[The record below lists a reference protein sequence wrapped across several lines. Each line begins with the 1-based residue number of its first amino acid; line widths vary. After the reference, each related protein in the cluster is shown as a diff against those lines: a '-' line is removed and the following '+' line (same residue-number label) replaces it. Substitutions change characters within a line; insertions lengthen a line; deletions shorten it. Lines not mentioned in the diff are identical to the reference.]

1 MATEND
7 DSQSMNGILSNI
19 SRDVVDTS
27 WDIPPL
33 TFPKLQPTDSEEADG
48 ADETSLAEP
57 RTIASSVPAQTEQPV
72 SAAPTI
78 ADIPSMPLDTIDFDE
93 AVAPADAEE
102 TATLPPLV
110 SSTDEQDAEATQ
122 AFDTSDGITDL
133 EELAAEDPEHDPLK
147 TIPVAPKEPSADK
160 WKIIAIVAA
169 IAAVAIAVAGVIVV
183 RNRINSKEQR
193 AAVAVCEKVKSKYS
207 KANEKLQNAIE
218 QATSLQGTA
227 ANQVADAATIDQL
240 TQAVTKAQN
249 LKTVGGCSVLLS
261 ETTLRAHARS
271 MSKQISN
278 IKEQTKAVTAAATA
292 VYASKRA
299 LEVNKTTAALQKA
312 IADAKTLL
320 DGSAGQVADE
330 STRDALAKAIDAAQ
344 KLLDGKST
352 DVAAMQNASKVI
364 SSTSDGVNKSV
375 AEQTA
380 ANAQSNTNS
389 NTNSNTGNG
398 TTNRRYTYTWQFG
411 PGSGNGVNGGGS
423 SGGNGG
429 SNGGGNGGSNGGGN
443 GGSNDDNGGSNG
455 NGNGGSNGGGNGGS
469 NDDNGG
475 SNGNGNGGSN
485 GGGNGGSNGG
495 GNGGSNGNGNGDSNG
510 GGNGGSD
517 TGTAGE

>member
-48 ADETSLAEP
+48 ADEASLAEP

-78 ADIPSMPLDTIDFDE
+78 ADIPSMPLDTVDFDD

-110 SSTDEQDAEATQ
+110 SSTDEQDVEATQ
-122 AFDTSDGITDL
+122 AFDTSGGITDL

-160 WKIIAIVAA
+160 RKIIAIVAA
-169 IAAVAIAVAGVIVV
+169 IAAVV
-183 RNRINSKEQR
+183 
-193 AAVAVCEKVKSKYS
+193 VCEKAKSKYS

-292 VYASKRA
+292 VDASKRA

-389 NTNSNTGNG
+389 NTNNG

-429 SNGGGNGGSNGGGN
+429 SNGGNNNGGSTGGN
-443 GGSNDDNGGSNG
+443 GDST
-455 NGNGGSNGGGNGGS
+455 
-469 NDDNGG
+469 
-475 SNGNGNGGSN
+475 
-485 GGGNGGSNGG
+485 
-495 GNGGSNGNGNGDSNG
+495 GNGNGDSNG
-510 GGNGGSD
+510 GGNGDSNDGNGGSTGNGNGDSD

>member
-48 ADETSLAEP
+48 ADEASLAEP

-78 ADIPSMPLDTIDFDE
+78 ADIPSMPLDTVDFDD

-160 WKIIAIVAA
+160 RKIIAIVAA
-169 IAAVAIAVAGVIVV
+169 IAAVAVAIAGVIVV

-193 AAVAVCEKVKSKYS
+193 AAVVVCEKAKSKYS

-218 QATSLQGTA
+218 QATSLQGT

-278 IKEQTKAVTAAATA
+278 IKEQSKAVTAAATA
-292 VYASKRA
+292 VAASKRA
-299 LEVNKTTAALQKA
+299 LEVNKTTAALQKT

-380 ANAQSNTNS
+380 ANAQSNTNA

-411 PGSGNGVNGGGS
+411 LGSGNGVNGGGS
-423 SGGNGG
+423 SGGNGGSNGGNNNGGSTGGNGG

-485 GGGNGGSNGG
+485 GGGNGGS
-495 GNGGSNGNGNGDSNG
+495 
-510 GGNGGSD
+510 D

>member
-1 MATEND
+1 
-7 DSQSMNGILSNI
+7 MNGILSNI

-48 ADETSLAEP
+48 ADGASLAEP

-78 ADIPSMPLDTIDFDE
+78 ADIPSMPLDTIDFDD

-110 SSTDEQDAEATQ
+110 SSTDEQDVEATQ
-122 AFDTSDGITDL
+122 AFDTSGGITDL

-160 WKIIAIVAA
+160 RKIIAIVAA
-169 IAAVAIAVAGVIVV
+169 IAAVAVAIAGVIVV

-193 AAVAVCEKVKSKYS
+193 AAVVVCEKAKSKYS

-299 LEVNKTTAALQKA
+299 LEVNKTTAALQKT

-352 DVAAMQNASKVI
+352 DVTAMQNASKVI

-423 SGGNGG
+423 TGGNNNGGSTGGNGDSTGNGNGG
-429 SNGGGNGGSNGGGN
+429 STGGN
-443 GGSNDDNGGSNG
+443 GGSND
-455 NGNGGSNGGGNGGS
+455 GNGGSTG
-469 NDDNGG
+469 
-475 SNGNGNGGSN
+475 
-485 GGGNGGSNGG
+485 
-495 GNGGSNGNGNGDSNG
+495 GNGDSNG
-510 GGNGGSD
+510 NGGSTGGNGGNGDSNDNGNGGSDGGNDNSD

>member
-48 ADETSLAEP
+48 ADETPLAEP

-78 ADIPSMPLDTIDFDE
+78 ANIPSMPLDTIDFDD

-122 AFDTSDGITDL
+122 AFDASDGITDL

-160 WKIIAIVAA
+160 RKIIAIVAA
-169 IAAVAIAVAGVIVV
+169 IAAVV
-183 RNRINSKEQR
+183 
-193 AAVAVCEKVKSKYS
+193 VCEKAKSKYS

-292 VYASKRA
+292 VAASKRA
-299 LEVNKTTAALQKA
+299 LEVNKTTAALQKT

-389 NTNSNTGNG
+389 NTNNG

-411 PGSGNGVNGGGS
+411 LGSGNGVNGGGS
-423 SGGNGG
+423 SGGNNNGG
-429 SNGGGNGGSNGGGN
+429 STGGNGDST
-443 GGSNDDNGGSNG
+443 
-455 NGNGGSNGGGNGGS
+455 
-469 NDDNGG
+469 
-475 SNGNGNGGSN
+475 
-485 GGGNGGSNGG
+485 
-495 GNGGSNGNGNGDSNG
+495 GNGNGD
-510 GGNGGSD
+510 SD

>member
-1 MATEND
+1 
-7 DSQSMNGILSNI
+7 
-19 SRDVVDTS
+19 
-27 WDIPPL
+27 
-33 TFPKLQPTDSEEADG
+33 
-48 ADETSLAEP
+48 
-57 RTIASSVPAQTEQPV
+57 
-72 SAAPTI
+72 
-78 ADIPSMPLDTIDFDE
+78 MPLDTIDFDN

-110 SSTDEQDAEATQ
+110 SSTDEQDAEVTQ

-160 WKIIAIVAA
+160 RKIIAIVAA
-169 IAAVAIAVAGVIVV
+169 IAAVAVAIAGVIVV

-193 AAVAVCEKVKSKYS
+193 AAVAVCEKAKSKYS

-240 TQAVTKAQN
+240 AQAVTKAQN

-292 VYASKRA
+292 VDASKRA
-299 LEVNKTTAALQKA
+299 LEVAALQKA

-352 DVAAMQNASKVI
+352 DVTAMQNASKVI

-389 NTNSNTGNG
+389 NTNNG

-423 SGGNGG
+423 TGGNGG
-429 SNGGGNGGSNGGGN
+429 STGGN
-443 GGSNDDNGGSNG
+443 DN
-455 NGNGGSNGGGNGGS
+455 
-469 NDDNGG
+469 
-475 SNGNGNGGSN
+475 
-485 GGGNGGSNGG
+485 
-495 GNGGSNGNGNGDSNG
+495 
-510 GGNGGSD
+510 SD

>member
-7 DSQSMNGILSNI
+7 NSRSMNGILSNI

-48 ADETSLAEP
+48 ADETPLAEP

-78 ADIPSMPLDTIDFDE
+78 ADIPSMPLDTIDFDD

-110 SSTDEQDAEATQ
+110 SSTDEQDVEATQ

-169 IAAVAIAVAGVIVV
+169 IAAVAVAIAGVIVV

-193 AAVAVCEKVKSKYS
+193 AAVVVCEKAKSKYS

-299 LEVNKTTAALQKA
+299 LEVNKTTAALQKT

-352 DVAAMQNASKVI
+352 DVTAMQNASKVI

-423 SGGNGG
+423 TGGNNNGGSTGGNGDSTGNGNGG
-429 SNGGGNGGSNGGGN
+429 STGGN
-443 GGSNDDNGGSNG
+443 GGSND
-455 NGNGGSNGGGNGGS
+455 GNGGSTG
-469 NDDNGG
+469 
-475 SNGNGNGGSN
+475 
-485 GGGNGGSNGG
+485 
-495 GNGGSNGNGNGDSNG
+495 GNGDSNG
-510 GGNGGSD
+510 NGGSTGGNGGNGDSNDNGNGGSDGGNDNSD

>member
-48 ADETSLAEP
+48 ADETPLAEP

-78 ADIPSMPLDTIDFDE
+78 ANIPSMPLDTIDFDD

-160 WKIIAIVAA
+160 RKIIAIVAA
-169 IAAVAIAVAGVIVV
+169 IAAVAVAIAGVIVV

-193 AAVAVCEKVKSKYS
+193 AAVVVCEKAKSKYS
-207 KANEKLQNAIE
+207 KANEKLQNTIE

-292 VYASKRA
+292 VAASKRA
-299 LEVNKTTAALQKA
+299 LEVNKTTAALQKT

-411 PGSGNGVNGGGS
+411 LGSGNGVNGGGS
-423 SGGNGG
+423 SGGNNNGG
-429 SNGGGNGGSNGGGN
+429 STGGNGDST
-443 GGSNDDNGGSNG
+443 
-455 NGNGGSNGGGNGGS
+455 
-469 NDDNGG
+469 
-475 SNGNGNGGSN
+475 
-485 GGGNGGSNGG
+485 
-495 GNGGSNGNGNGDSNG
+495 GNGNGDSNG
-510 GGNGGSD
+510 GGNGGSNDGNGGSTGNGNGDSNGGGNGGSNDGNGGSTGNGNGDSD

>member
-48 ADETSLAEP
+48 ADEASLAEP

-78 ADIPSMPLDTIDFDE
+78 ADIPSMPLDTVDFDD

-160 WKIIAIVAA
+160 RKIIAIVAA
-169 IAAVAIAVAGVIVV
+169 IAAVA
-183 RNRINSKEQR
+183 
-193 AAVAVCEKVKSKYS
+193 VCEKAKSKYS

-292 VYASKRA
+292 VDASKRA

-389 NTNSNTGNG
+389 NTNNG

-423 SGGNGG
+423 TGGNNNGGSTGGNGD
-429 SNGGGNGGSNGGGN
+429 ST
-443 GGSNDDNGGSNG
+443 
-455 NGNGGSNGGGNGGS
+455 
-469 NDDNGG
+469 
-475 SNGNGNGGSN
+475 
-485 GGGNGGSNGG
+485 
-495 GNGGSNGNGNGDSNG
+495 GNGNGDSNG
-510 GGNGGSD
+510 GGNGDSNDGNGGSTGNGNGDSNGGGNGDSNDGNGGSTGNGNGDSD

>member
-7 DSQSMNGILSNI
+7 DSRSMSGILSNI

-48 ADETSLAEP
+48 ADGASLAEP

-78 ADIPSMPLDTIDFDE
+78 ADIPSMPLDTIDFDD

-110 SSTDEQDAEATQ
+110 SSTDEQDVEATQ

-169 IAAVAIAVAGVIVV
+169 IAAVAVAIAGVIVV

-193 AAVAVCEKVKSKYS
+193 AAVVVCEKAKSKYS

-299 LEVNKTTAALQKA
+299 LEVNKTTAALQKT

-352 DVAAMQNASKVI
+352 DVTAMQNASKVI

-423 SGGNGG
+423 TGGNNNGGSTGGNGDSTGNGNGG
-429 SNGGGNGGSNGGGN
+429 STGGN
-443 GGSNDDNGGSNG
+443 GGSND
-455 NGNGGSNGGGNGGS
+455 GNGGSTG
-469 NDDNGG
+469 
-475 SNGNGNGGSN
+475 
-485 GGGNGGSNGG
+485 
-495 GNGGSNGNGNGDSNG
+495 GNGDSNG
-510 GGNGGSD
+510 NGGSTGGNGGNGDSNDNGNGGSDGGNDNSD

>member
-48 ADETSLAEP
+48 ADEASLAEP

-78 ADIPSMPLDTIDFDE
+78 ADIPSMPLDTVDFDD

-110 SSTDEQDAEATQ
+110 SSTDEQDVEATQ
-122 AFDTSDGITDL
+122 AFDTSGGITDL

-160 WKIIAIVAA
+160 RKIIAIVAA
-169 IAAVAIAVAGVIVV
+169 IAAVAVAIAGVIVV

-193 AAVAVCEKVKSKYS
+193 AAVVVCEKAKSKYS

-278 IKEQTKAVTAAATA
+278 IKEQAKAVTAAATA
-292 VYASKRA
+292 VAASKRA

-429 SNGGGNGGSNGGGN
+429 SNGGGNGGSN
-443 GGSNDDNGGSNG
+443 DDNGGSNG
-455 NGNGGSNGGGNGGS
+455 NGNGGSNGGGNGDS
-469 NDDNGG
+469 ND
-475 SNGNGNGGSN
+475 GNGDST
-485 GGGNGGSNGG
+485 
-495 GNGGSNGNGNGDSNG
+495 GNGNGDSNG
-510 GGNGGSD
+510 GGNGNSNDGNGGSTGNGNGDSD

>member
-57 RTIASSVPAQTEQPV
+57 RTIASSVPAQMEQPV

-78 ADIPSMPLDTIDFDE
+78 ADIPSMPLDTIDFDD

-133 EELAAEDPEHDPLK
+133 EELATEDPEHDPLK

-160 WKIIAIVAA
+160 RKIIAIVAA
-169 IAAVAIAVAGVIVV
+169 IAAVAVAVAGVIVV

-292 VYASKRA
+292 VAASKRA

-380 ANAQSNTNS
+380 VNAQSNTNS

-423 SGGNGG
+423 S
-429 SNGGGNGGSNGGGN
+429 GGN

-510 GGNGGSD
+510 GGNGDSG

>member
-33 TFPKLQPTDSEEADG
+33 TFPELQPTDSEEADG

-57 RTIASSVPAQTEQPV
+57 RTIASSVPAQMEQPV

-78 ADIPSMPLDTIDFDE
+78 ADIPSMPLDTIDFDD

-102 TATLPPLV
+102 TATLPPPV

-160 WKIIAIVAA
+160 RKIIAIVAA
-169 IAAVAIAVAGVIVV
+169 IAAVAVAIAGVIVV

-193 AAVAVCEKVKSKYS
+193 AAVVVCEKAKSKYS

-292 VYASKRA
+292 VAASKRA

-380 ANAQSNTNS
+380 ANAQSNTNA

-423 SGGNGG
+423 S
-429 SNGGGNGGSNGGGN
+429 GGN

-485 GGGNGGSNGG
+485 GGGNGGSNGN
-495 GNGGSNGNGNGDSNG
+495 GNGGSNGNGNGGSNGGGNGGSNG

>member
-48 ADETSLAEP
+48 ADETPLAEP
-57 RTIASSVPAQTEQPV
+57 RTIASSVPAQMEQPV

-160 WKIIAIVAA
+160 RKIIAIVAA
-169 IAAVAIAVAGVIVV
+169 IAAVAVAIAGVIVV

-193 AAVAVCEKVKSKYS
+193 AAVVVCEKAKSKYS

-292 VYASKRA
+292 VAASKRA

-364 SSTSDGVNKSV
+364 SSTSDGVNKSM

-389 NTNSNTGNG
+389 NTNSNTGSG

-411 PGSGNGVNGGGS
+411 LGSGNGVNGGGS

-429 SNGGGNGGSNGGGN
+429 SNGGNGGSNGGNNN
-443 GGSNDDNGGSNG
+443 GGSTGGNGGSNG

-469 NDDNGG
+469 NDGNGG
-475 SNGNGNGGSN
+475 STGNGNGGSN
-485 GGGNGGSNGG
+485 GGGNGGSNDD
-495 GNGGSNGNGNGDSNG
+495 NGGSTGNGNGD
-510 GGNGGSD
+510 SD

>member
-48 ADETSLAEP
+48 ADETPLAEP

-122 AFDTSDGITDL
+122 AFDTSGITDL

-147 TIPVAPKEPSADK
+147 TIPAAPKEPSADK
-160 WKIIAIVAA
+160 RKIIAIVAA
-169 IAAVAIAVAGVIVV
+169 IAAMAVAIAGVIVV
-183 RNRINSKEQR
+183 RNHINSKEQR

-249 LKTVGGCSVLLS
+249 LKTVGGCSVMLS

-292 VYASKRA
+292 VAASKRA

-330 STRDALAKAIDAAQ
+330 STRDALAKAIGAAQ

-380 ANAQSNTNS
+380 ANAQSNTN
-389 NTNSNTGNG
+389 NG

-411 PGSGNGVNGGGS
+411 LGSGNGVNGGGS
-423 SGGNGG
+423 S
-429 SNGGGNGGSNGGGN
+429 GGNGGSNGGGN

-469 NDDNGG
+469 
-475 SNGNGNGGSN
+475 
-485 GGGNGGSNGG
+485 
-495 GNGGSNGNGNGDSNG
+495 
-510 GGNGGSD
+510 D

>member
-57 RTIASSVPAQTEQPV
+57 RTIASSVPVQMEQPV

-160 WKIIAIVAA
+160 RKIIAIVAA
-169 IAAVAIAVAGVIVV
+169 IAAVAVAIAGVIVV

-193 AAVAVCEKVKSKYS
+193 AAVVVCEKAKSKYS

-271 MSKQISN
+271 MSRQISN

-292 VYASKRA
+292 VDASKRA
-299 LEVNKTTAALQKA
+299 LEVNKTTAALQKT

-411 PGSGNGVNGGGS
+411 PGSGNGVNDGGS
-423 SGGNGG
+423 SGGNNNGGSTGGNGG
-429 SNGGGNGGSNGGGN
+429 SNGNGNGGSNGGGN

-485 GGGNGGSNGG
+485 GGGNG
-495 GNGGSNGNGNGDSNG
+495 D
-510 GGNGGSD
+510 SD

>member
-57 RTIASSVPAQTEQPV
+57 RAIASSVPAQTEQPV

-78 ADIPSMPLDTIDFDE
+78 ADIPSMPLDTIDFDD

-160 WKIIAIVAA
+160 RKIIAIVAA
-169 IAAVAIAVAGVIVV
+169 IAAVAVAIAGVIVV

-193 AAVAVCEKVKSKYS
+193 AAVAVCEKAKSKYS

-240 TQAVTKAQN
+240 AQAVTKAQN

-292 VYASKRA
+292 VDASKRA

-320 DGSAGQVADE
+320 DGSSAGQVADE

-352 DVAAMQNASKVI
+352 DVTAMQNASKVI

-389 NTNSNTGNG
+389 NTNNG

-423 SGGNGG
+423 T
-429 SNGGGNGGSNGGGN
+429 GGN
-443 GGSNDDNGGSNG
+443 GGSNDGNGGSTGGNG
-455 NGNGGSNGGGNGGS
+455 DSNGNGGSTGGNGGNGDS
-469 NDDNGG
+469 ND
-475 SNGNGNGGSN
+475 NGNGG
-485 GGGNGGSNGG
+485 
-495 GNGGSNGNGNGDSNG
+495 SNG

>member
-57 RTIASSVPAQTEQPV
+57 RAIASSVPAQTEQPV

-78 ADIPSMPLDTIDFDE
+78 ADIPSMPLDTIDFDD

-160 WKIIAIVAA
+160 RKIIAIVAA
-169 IAAVAIAVAGVIVV
+169 IAAVAVAIAGVIVV

-193 AAVAVCEKVKSKYS
+193 AAVAVCEKAKSKYS

-292 VYASKRA
+292 VDASKRA

-320 DGSAGQVADE
+320 DGSAGEVADE

-411 PGSGNGVNGGGS
+411 LGSGNGVNGGGS
-423 SGGNGG
+423 SGGNNNGG
-429 SNGGGNGGSNGGGN
+429 STGGNGDSTGNGNGGSTGGN
-443 GGSNDDNGGSNG
+443 GGSND
-455 NGNGGSNGGGNGGS
+455 GNGGSTG
-469 NDDNGG
+469 
-475 SNGNGNGGSN
+475 
-485 GGGNGGSNGG
+485 
-495 GNGGSNGNGNGDSNG
+495 GNGDSNG
-510 GGNGGSD
+510 NGGSTGGNGGNGDSNDNGNGGSDGGNDNSD

>member
-57 RTIASSVPAQTEQPV
+57 RTIASSVPAQMEQPV

-160 WKIIAIVAA
+160 RKIIAIVAA
-169 IAAVAIAVAGVIVV
+169 IAAVAVAVAGVIVV

-193 AAVAVCEKVKSKYS
+193 AAVAVCEKAKSKYS

-292 VYASKRA
+292 VAASKRA

-429 SNGGGNGGSNGGGN
+429 SN
-443 GGSNDDNGGSNG
+443 DDNGGSNG

-510 GGNGGSD
+510 GGNGDSG

>member
-78 ADIPSMPLDTIDFDE
+78 ADIPSMPLDTIDFDD

-110 SSTDEQDAEATQ
+110 SSTDEQDSEATQ
-122 AFDTSDGITDL
+122 AFDASDGITDL

-147 TIPVAPKEPSADK
+147 TIPAAPKEPSADK
-160 WKIIAIVAA
+160 RKIIAIVAA
-169 IAAVAIAVAGVIVV
+169 IAAVAVAIAGVIVV

-193 AAVAVCEKVKSKYS
+193 AAVVVCEKVKSKYS

-218 QATSLQGTA
+218 QATGLQGTA

-278 IKEQTKAVTAAATA
+278 IKEQTKAVSTAATA
-292 VYASKRA
+292 VAASKRA

-352 DVAAMQNASKVI
+352 DVTAMQNASKVI

-429 SNGGGNGGSNGGGN
+429 SSGGNGGSNGNGNGDSNGGGN

-455 NGNGGSNGGGNGGS
+455 NGNGDSNGGGNGGS
-469 NDDNGG
+469 ND
-475 SNGNGNGGSN
+475 GNGGST
-485 GGGNGGSNGG
+485 
-495 GNGGSNGNGNGDSNG
+495 GNGNGDSNG

>member
-7 DSQSMNGILSNI
+7 NSRSMNGILSNI

-48 ADETSLAEP
+48 ADETPLAEP

-78 ADIPSMPLDTIDFDE
+78 ADIPSMPLDTVDFDD

-169 IAAVAIAVAGVIVV
+169 IAAVAVAIAGVIVV

-193 AAVAVCEKVKSKYS
+193 AAVVVCEKAKSKYS

-292 VYASKRA
+292 VDASKRA

-320 DGSAGQVADE
+320 DGSAGEVADE

-344 KLLDGKST
+344 NDGKST
-352 DVAAMQNASKVI
+352 DVMAMQNASKVI

-389 NTNSNTGNG
+389 NTNNG

-423 SGGNGG
+423 TGGNNNGGSTGGNGDSTGNGNGG
-429 SNGGGNGGSNGGGN
+429 STGGN
-443 GGSNDDNGGSNG
+443 GGSND
-455 NGNGGSNGGGNGGS
+455 GNGGSTG
-469 NDDNGG
+469 
-475 SNGNGNGGSN
+475 
-485 GGGNGGSNGG
+485 
-495 GNGGSNGNGNGDSNG
+495 GNGDSNG
-510 GGNGGSD
+510 NGGSTGGNGGNGDSNDNGNGGSD
-517 TGTAGE
+517 GGNDNSDTGTADE

>member
-1 MATEND
+1 MATGND

-57 RTIASSVPAQTEQPV
+57 RTIASSVPAQMEQPV

-78 ADIPSMPLDTIDFDE
+78 ADIPSMPLDTIDFDD

-160 WKIIAIVAA
+160 RKIIAIVAA
-169 IAAVAIAVAGVIVV
+169 IAAVAVAIAGVIVV

-193 AAVAVCEKVKSKYS
+193 AAVAVCEKAKSKYS

-240 TQAVTKAQN
+240 AQAVTKAQN

-278 IKEQTKAVTAAATA
+278 IKDQTKAVSAAATA
-292 VYASKRA
+292 VAASKRA
-299 LEVNKTTAALQKA
+299 LEVNK
-312 IADAKTLL
+312 D
-320 DGSAGQVADE
+320 DCRVAEDHC
-330 STRDALAKAIDAAQ
+330 RRK
-344 KLLDGKST
+344 
-352 DVAAMQNASKVI
+352 DVA
-364 SSTSDGVNKSV
+364 
-375 AEQTA
+375 
-380 ANAQSNTNS
+380 
-389 NTNSNTGNG
+389 
-398 TTNRRYTYTWQFG
+398 
-411 PGSGNGVNGGGS
+411 
-423 SGGNGG
+423 
-429 SNGGGNGGSNGGGN
+429 
-443 GGSNDDNGGSNG
+443 
-455 NGNGGSNGGGNGGS
+455 
-469 NDDNGG
+469 
-475 SNGNGNGGSN
+475 
-485 GGGNGGSNGG
+485 
-495 GNGGSNGNGNGDSNG
+495 
-510 GGNGGSD
+510 
-517 TGTAGE
+517 

>member
-57 RTIASSVPAQTEQPV
+57 RAIASSVPAQTEQPV

-78 ADIPSMPLDTIDFDE
+78 ADIPSMPLDTIDFDD

-160 WKIIAIVAA
+160 RKIIAIVAA
-169 IAAVAIAVAGVIVV
+169 IAAVAVAIAGVIVV

-193 AAVAVCEKVKSKYS
+193 AAVAVCEKAKSKYS

-240 TQAVTKAQN
+240 AQAVTKAQN

-292 VYASKRA
+292 VDASKRA

-352 DVAAMQNASKVI
+352 DVTAMQNASKVI

-375 AEQTA
+375 AEQIA

-429 SNGGGNGGSNGGGN
+429 STGGNGDST
-443 GGSNDDNGGSNG
+443 G
-455 NGNGGSNGGGNGGS
+455 NGNGGSNGGGNGDS
-469 NDDNGG
+469 ND
-475 SNGNGNGGSN
+475 GNGGST
-485 GGGNGGSNGG
+485 
-495 GNGGSNGNGNGDSNG
+495 GNGNGDSNG
-510 GGNGGSD
+510 GGNGDSNDGNGGSTGNGNGDSD

>member
-48 ADETSLAEP
+48 ADEASLAEP

-78 ADIPSMPLDTIDFDE
+78 ADIPSMPLDTVDFDD

-110 SSTDEQDAEATQ
+110 SSTDEQDVEATQ
-122 AFDTSDGITDL
+122 AFDTSGGITDL

-160 WKIIAIVAA
+160 RKIIAIVAA
-169 IAAVAIAVAGVIVV
+169 IAAVV
-183 RNRINSKEQR
+183 
-193 AAVAVCEKVKSKYS
+193 VCEKAKSKYS

-292 VYASKRA
+292 VDASKRA

-389 NTNSNTGNG
+389 NTNNG

-423 SGGNGG
+423 TGGNNNGGSTGGNGD
-429 SNGGGNGGSNGGGN
+429 ST
-443 GGSNDDNGGSNG
+443 
-455 NGNGGSNGGGNGGS
+455 
-469 NDDNGG
+469 
-475 SNGNGNGGSN
+475 
-485 GGGNGGSNGG
+485 
-495 GNGGSNGNGNGDSNG
+495 GNGNGDSNG
-510 GGNGGSD
+510 GGNGDSNDGNGGSTGNGNGDSD

>member
-78 ADIPSMPLDTIDFDE
+78 ADIPSMPLDTVDFD
-93 AVAPADAEE
+93 DAEE

-110 SSTDEQDAEATQ
+110 SSTDEQDVEATQ
-122 AFDTSDGITDL
+122 AFDTSGGITDL

-160 WKIIAIVAA
+160 RKIIAIVAA
-169 IAAVAIAVAGVIVV
+169 IAAVAVAIAGVIVV

-193 AAVAVCEKVKSKYS
+193 AAVVVCEKAKSKYS

-278 IKEQTKAVTAAATA
+278 IKEQAKAVTAAATA
-292 VYASKRA
+292 VAASKRA
-299 LEVNKTTAALQKA
+299 LEVNKTTAALQKT

-352 DVAAMQNASKVI
+352 DVTAMQNASKVI

-389 NTNSNTGNG
+389 NTNNG

-411 PGSGNGVNGGGS
+411 PSTSGVTPQPD
-423 SGGNGG
+423 SGK
-429 SNGGGNGGSNGGGN
+429 
-443 GGSNDDNGGSNG
+443 D
-455 NGNGGSNGGGNGGS
+455 
-469 NDDNGG
+469 
-475 SNGNGNGGSN
+475 
-485 GGGNGGSNGG
+485 
-495 GNGGSNGNGNGDSNG
+495 
-510 GGNGGSD
+510 D
-517 TGTAGE
+517 TGKKPDTGVTPQPDSGKDDTGSQN

>member
-48 ADETSLAEP
+48 ADETPLAEP

-78 ADIPSMPLDTIDFDE
+78 ADIPSMPLDTIDFDD

-147 TIPVAPKEPSADK
+147 TIPAAPKEPSADK
-160 WKIIAIVAA
+160 RKIIAIVAA
-169 IAAVAIAVAGVIVV
+169 IAAVAVAVAGVIVV

-249 LKTVGGCSVLLS
+249 LKTVGGCSVMLS

-292 VYASKRA
+292 VAASKRA

-352 DVAAMQNASKVI
+352 DVTAMQNASKVI

-423 SGGNGG
+423 TGGNNNGGSTGGNGDSTGNGNGG
-429 SNGGGNGGSNGGGN
+429 STGGN
-443 GGSNDDNGGSNG
+443 GGSND
-455 NGNGGSNGGGNGGS
+455 GNGGSTG
-469 NDDNGG
+469 
-475 SNGNGNGGSN
+475 
-485 GGGNGGSNGG
+485 
-495 GNGGSNGNGNGDSNG
+495 GNGDSNG
-510 GGNGGSD
+510 NGGSTGGNGGNGDSNDNGNGGSDGGNDNSD

>member
-7 DSQSMNGILSNI
+7 NSRSMNGILSNI

-48 ADETSLAEP
+48 ADETPLAEP

-78 ADIPSMPLDTIDFDE
+78 ADIPSMPLDTVDFDD

-169 IAAVAIAVAGVIVV
+169 IAAVAVAIAGVIVV

-193 AAVAVCEKVKSKYS
+193 AAVVVCEKAKSKYS

-299 LEVNKTTAALQKA
+299 LEVNKTTAALQKT

-352 DVAAMQNASKVI
+352 DVTAMQNASKVI

-423 SGGNGG
+423 TGGNNNGGSTGGNGDSTGNGNGG
-429 SNGGGNGGSNGGGN
+429 STGGN
-443 GGSNDDNGGSNG
+443 GGSND
-455 NGNGGSNGGGNGGS
+455 GNGGSTG
-469 NDDNGG
+469 
-475 SNGNGNGGSN
+475 
-485 GGGNGGSNGG
+485 
-495 GNGGSNGNGNGDSNG
+495 GNGDSNG
-510 GGNGGSD
+510 NGGSTGGNGGNGDSNDNGNGGSDGGNDNSD

>member
-7 DSQSMNGILSNI
+7 DSRSMNGILSNI

-48 ADETSLAEP
+48 ADGASLAEP

-78 ADIPSMPLDTIDFDE
+78 ADIPSMPLDTIDFDD

-122 AFDTSDGITDL
+122 AFDTSGGITDL

-160 WKIIAIVAA
+160 RKIIAIVAA
-169 IAAVAIAVAGVIVV
+169 IAAVAVAIAGVIVV

-193 AAVAVCEKVKSKYS
+193 AAVVVCEKAKSKYS

-278 IKEQTKAVTAAATA
+278 IKEQTKAVSAAATA
-292 VYASKRA
+292 VAASKRA
-299 LEVNKTTAALQKA
+299 LEVNKTTAALQKT

-352 DVAAMQNASKVI
+352 DVTAMQNASKVI

-380 ANAQSNTNS
+380 AKAQSNTNS
-389 NTNSNTGNG
+389 NTNSNTGND

-423 SGGNGG
+423 SGGNNNGGSTGGNGG
-429 SNGGGNGGSNGGGN
+429 SNGNGNGGSNGGGN
-443 GGSNDDNGGSNG
+443 GGSTGGNGGSNG

-475 SNGNGNGGSN
+475 SNGNGNG
-485 GGGNGGSNGG
+485 
-495 GNGGSNGNGNGDSNG
+495 DSNG